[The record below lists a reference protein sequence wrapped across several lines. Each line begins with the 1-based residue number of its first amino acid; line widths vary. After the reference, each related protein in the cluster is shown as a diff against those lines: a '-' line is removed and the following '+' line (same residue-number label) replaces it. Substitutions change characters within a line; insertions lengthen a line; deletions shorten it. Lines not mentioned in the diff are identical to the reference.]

1 MSTQLRH
8 SLLLL
13 LTALIWGVAFVA
25 QSVGMDYVGP
35 FTFTAS
41 RSLIG
46 AVVLLPVI
54 WFRTRKET
62 AVRTEQKRPEV
73 YKHKKRILLV
83 GGIVCG
89 VFLCIATNL
98 QQIGLQYS
106 TVGKSGFV
114 TAMYIVLV
122 PILGIFL
129 HKGIDIRKVI
139 SVVLAVCGLYL
150 LCMTGGNFSIGKGD
164 IFTILCALAFSLQIL
179 SVDHFAPK
187 VDCVKLASLQF
198 LVCGICSCVPML
210 LFEHPHFA
218 QLAAAWMPILYAG
231 ILSNGVAYTLQIV
244 AQKGL
249 NPTVASLIMSLE
261 SVISVL
267 AGWIILHQTLTKRE
281 LVGCVFMF
289 AAIIIVQ
296 LKPGEDGG
304 YHEEYNLT

>member
-62 AVRTEQKRPEV
+62 AVGTEQKRLEV
-73 YKHKKRILLV
+73 DKHKKRTLLV

-139 SVVLAVCGLYL
+139 SVILAVCGLYL

-267 AGWIILHQTLTKRE
+267 AGWAILHQTLTKRE
-281 LVGCVFMF
+281 LAGCVFMF

-304 YHEEYNLT
+304 YHEEYN